1 MPEQAE
7 RSAAEPVREALQQGL
22 PSGTPRHLA
31 VLFSGAGARASLG
44 ALYAFEAELRRIVAS
59 ESHEAAHARLQWW
72 RVELDRLAAGNAS
85 HPIAMALGS
94 VRSHSSLDLA
104 LLHELTS
111 AADLDLARFTYQS
124 WRELDAYCFRSAG
137 ALQVLIA
144 GLLADGRSLSEP
156 ERQFA
161 CGLGTALR
169 QAEILRDL
177 SVDVPRGRL
186 YAPLDALAAAGIDP
200 ESMGHPAAA
209 ARTERFVAAWRER
222 VRRQL
227 HSLPSLL
234 ETPGQRRTQRHGLVL
249 AALHVRLVDRL
260 DGAGARPGGRVELEP
275 FALLWT
281 AWRTALR
288 YA

>member
-7 RSAAEPVREALQQGL
+7 QSAAGPVREALRLGL
-22 PSGTPRHLA
+22 PPGTPRHLA
-31 VLFSGAGARASLG
+31 VLFAEPAARASLG
-44 ALYAFEAELRRIVAS
+44 ALYAFEAEVRRIVAS

-72 RVELDRLAAGNAS
+72 RGELDRLTAGHPTHPVAS
-85 HPIAMALGS
+85 ALWSLRG
-94 VRSHSSLDLA
+94 RHGLDLT
-104 LLHELTS
+104 LLHELLS
-111 AADLDLARFTYQS
+111 AADLDLARFTYRTWQ
-124 WRELDAYCFRSAG
+124 ELDAYCFRSAG

-144 GLLADGRSLSEP
+144 GVVADGPSLSEP

-186 YAPLDALAAAGIDP
+186 YAPLDALAEAGIDH
-200 ESMGHPAAA
+200 ESMGHRTPAAQ
-209 ARTERFVAAWRER
+209 TVGFVAAWRAR

-227 HSLPSLL
+227 LSLPSLL

-249 AALHVRLVDRL
+249 AALHVRLIDRL
-260 DGAGARPGGRVELEP
+260 EGAGSRPGGRLELEP

>member
-1 MPEQAE
+1 MPEQAN
-7 RSAAEPVREALQQGL
+7 RTAPEPVREAVQRGL
-22 PSGTPRHLA
+22 PPGSPRHLA
-31 VLFSGAGARASLG
+31 VLFAEPTARAPLS
-44 ALYAFEAELRRIVAS
+44 ALYAFEGELRRIVSS
-59 ESHEAAHARLQWW
+59 EAHEAAHARLQWW
-72 RVELDRLAAGNAS
+72 RGELDRLAAGRPS
-85 HPIAMALGS
+85 HPIATALGS
-94 VRSHSSLDLA
+94 LRDRSNLDIT
-104 LLHELTS
+104 LLHELLS

-124 WRELDAYCFRSAG
+124 WQELDAYCFRSAG

-144 GLLADGRSLSEP
+144 GLLAHGRDLSEP

-186 YAPLDALAAAGIDP
+186 YAPLDALAEAGIDP
-200 ESMGHPAAA
+200 QSIGHRATAAQA
-209 ARTERFVAAWRER
+209 ARFVAAWRAR
-222 VRRQL
+222 VHGQL
-227 HSLPSLL
+227 QSLPSKL

-249 AALHVRLVDRL
+249 AALHVRLIDRL
-260 DGAGARPGGRVELEP
+260 EGAGARPVGRLELEP

-288 YA
+288 HA